1 MQLWRAAIALT
12 GLLAI
17 HAGSGAQPAANQTGA
32 RPDTDTFFA
41 AVRENLA
48 RAQRVSHEFSYKE
61 RRTTLQTNPFGK
73 LGTGGVELYQVYP
86 SLNPELTYRRL
97 LERDEVPLSQQ
108 ELLEQDREYRSRAA
122 KVRGGS
128 NDQHDA
134 ARRRGEREEA
144 DARRRAQASVDDVV
158 ATLQFNVTG
167 RGEFEGAP
175 AVLVTFA
182 RHPQFRPKT
191 REGQFA
197 QKFTGTIWIH
207 ADRNEV
213 MHVEAKSTESLAF
226 GFGIVA
232 RLNEGTVATL
242 TRRAVEPDLW
252 MPTNVRVAGSGR
264 AVMFIRKLVLDY
276 AVEWSDYQ
284 RGKEPPGPEG

>member
-1 MQLWRAAIALT
+1 MQLWRVAIALI

-17 HAGSGAQPAANQTGA
+17 LPGSGAQSAANQTDAGPNHEA
-32 RPDTDTFFA
+32 FFA
-41 AVRENLA
+41 TVRENLS
-48 RAQRVSHEFSYKE
+48 RAQRVAHEFSYKE

-97 LERDEVPLSQQ
+97 LERDGVPVSQH
-108 ELLEQDREYRSRAA
+108 ELLEQDREYRTRAA
-122 KVRGGS
+122 RVRAGS
-128 NDQHDA
+128 NDQQEAAQRRRERDEA
-134 ARRRGEREEA
+134 EARRG
-144 DARRRAQASVDDVV
+144 AQASVDDVV
-158 ATLQFNVTG
+158 ATLQFTVSG
-167 RGEFEGAP
+167 RGEFEGKP

-207 ADRNEV
+207 AERNEV

-232 RLNEGTVATL
+232 RLGEGTTAAL
-242 TRRAVEPDLW
+242 TRRAVEPELW

-276 AVEWSDYQ
+276 AAEWFDYE
-284 RGKEPPGPEG
+284 RGKEPPGPIG